1 MPLDGAP
8 GRLLLGIALS
18 TAIGLLAYRRGSLSR
33 SGVGGAILTGALIFG
48 LGGFA
53 WAVLVV
59 LFFASSSALSHWQ
72 AARKTA
78 VAEKFA
84 KGSRRDLAQTLANGG
99 VGALLAVGNALH
111 PDPIWLAAF
120 VGAMAAVTADTWAT
134 EIGVLSAS
142 PPRLITT
149 LRPVAAGTSGGIT
162 PLGTLA
168 ALAGGVFI
176 GVSAWLLAALG
187 GQPGGVLLLAVGS
200 VVGVV
205 SALFDSL
212 LGATVQHVYECRVCG
227 QATERRF
234 HHGQP
239 TRPLHGWPWLDNEG
253 VNFLASL
260 VGALLGGWWGAGR
273 W

>member
-1 MPLDGAP
+1 MIDPVTLAVLR
-8 GRLLLGIALS
+8 GRLEQIADEMDATLYRS
-18 TAIGLLAYRRGSLSR
+18 AFNPIIAEARDACHGLYHAQ
-33 SGVGGAILTGALIFG
+33 TGATLVQGSKG
-48 LGGFA
+48 L
-53 WAVLVV
+53 
-59 LFFASSSALSHWQ
+59 
-72 AARKTA
+72 
-78 VAEKFA
+78 
-84 KGSRRDLAQTLANGG
+84 
-99 VGALLAVGNALH
+99 
-111 PDPIWLAAF
+111 PIF

-212 LGATVQHVYECRVCG
+212 LGATVQRVYECRVCG
-227 QATERRF
+227 
-234 HHGQP
+234 
-239 TRPLHGWPWLDNEG
+239 
-253 VNFLASL
+253 
-260 VGALLGGWWGAGR
+260 
-273 W
+273 

>member
-1 MPLDGAP
+1 MPLDGTP

-18 TAIGLLAYRRGSLSR
+18 AAIGLLAYRRGSLSP
-33 SGVGGAILTGALIFG
+33 SGVGGAILTGGIIFG

-72 AARKTA
+72 AARKA
-78 VAEKFA
+78 SVAEKFA

-99 VGALLAVGNALH
+99 VGALLAVGVALH
-111 PDPIWLAAF
+111 PDPRWTVAF

-149 LRPVAAGTSGGIT
+149 LRPVPAGTSGGIT
-162 PLGTLA
+162 RLGTLA

-176 GVSAWLLAALG
+176 GASAGLLAALG
-187 GQPGGVLLLAVGS
+187 GQPNAATLLAVGS
-200 VVGVV
+200 VAGVV

-212 LGATVQHVYECRVCG
+212 LGATVQRVYVCVVCG
-227 QATERRF
+227 QATERPL
-234 HHGQP
+234 HHSQP
-239 TRPLHGWPWLDNEG
+239 TRPLRGWAWLNNDS

-260 VGALLGGWWGAGR
+260 VGALLGAWWGG
-273 W
+273 WH